1 MLRVVILSV
10 IMLIVIMGSA
20 LLLCLMLL
28 CQVSLYSMSFRHFGI
43 FQLKE
48 VIFKRLDRVMRSIRE
63 LLLKGKAQ
71 YNWPPCA
78 N

>member
-1 MLRVVILSV
+1 MLRVVIRSV
-10 IMLIVIMGSA
+10 FMVIVIMRSA

-28 CQVSLYSMSFRHFGI
+28 CQVSLYSMSLRHFGI

-63 LLLKGKAQ
+63 ALLKGKAQ
-71 YNWPPCA
+71 YS
-78 N
+78 